1 MLRAFKNASLVKKI
15 IMSLNSYKLQD
26 KFLEYIFPILML
38 PITTFTSIVVTVI
51 SVILYPFFRI
61 STGET
66 VTFEAPIKIKV
77 VKVKYFFRTPIE
89 NILRNRLLFFS
100 ASPYALFVNNKYI
113 EELPKEIYNHDNIGY
128 SMKQKQ
134 TIVAVFE
141 TKKLRFSDGYLPAK
155 LISYKII
162 EKEASFS
169 K

>member
-1 MLRAFKNASLVKKI
+1 V
-15 IMSLNSYKLQD
+15 SLNSYKLQD

-38 PITTFTSIVVTVI
+38 PIITFILTVI

-61 STGET
+61 TTGET
-66 VTFEAPIKIKV
+66 VIFEAPIKIKV

-134 TIVAVFE
+134 TIVAIFE

-162 EKEASFS
+162 EKDVSFS

>member
-1 MLRAFKNASLVKKI
+1 
-15 IMSLNSYKLQD
+15 MSLNSYKLQD

-38 PITTFTSIVVTVI
+38 PIITFILTVI

-61 STGET
+61 TTGET
-66 VTFEAPIKIKV
+66 VIFEAPIKIKV

-134 TIVAVFE
+134 TIVAIFE

-162 EKEASFS
+162 EKDVSFS